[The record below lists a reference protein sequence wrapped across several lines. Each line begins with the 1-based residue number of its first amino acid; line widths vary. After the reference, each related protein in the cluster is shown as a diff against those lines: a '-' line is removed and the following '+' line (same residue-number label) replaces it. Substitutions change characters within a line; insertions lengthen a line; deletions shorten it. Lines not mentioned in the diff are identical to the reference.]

1 MVEPGAIPTWIDQ
14 SAKWMSAKDMEKQ
27 LSKQRRQVGPN
38 DRQGYKMVGGQKFL
52 NLGDVGDIEGYSP
65 GGGDRRGAKE
75 EQEWMTAAENGE
87 LEIFTC
93 LAISNG
99 CTWSR
104 ETRKLFNSIMLVLI
118 LQIGI
123 PATLLSNNIERFN
136 GKPSNNSLTFRIAGT
151 ILYLYSIRHMYHN
164 AFDECRSMFL
174 NLAFKR
180 DLPIG
185 YVWPAIAGELVNSF
199 VGFGLTAALFVIF
212 CNETKVQGLV
222 LNAVGVNFLGSIDTE
237 FASPEF
243 IKVGCD
249 TFQDLMK
256 RYPDPGEVGLSP
268 KERLLHFTLQC
279 IQIGGILVIGT
290 VFAIVLLLSHQP
302 ILCESSLS
310 ETLSKVYLC
319 GL

>member
-1 MVEPGAIPTWIDQ
+1 
-14 SAKWMSAKDMEKQ
+14 MSAKDMEKQ
-27 LSKQRRQVGPN
+27 LSKQRRQVGPS
-38 DRQGYKMVGGQKFL
+38 DRQGYKKVGGNQNFL
-52 NLGDVGDIEGYSP
+52 NLGDVGDLEGYSP
-65 GGGDRRGAKE
+65 RGERLGAKE
-75 EQEWMTAAENGE
+75 EEEWMTAAENGE

-104 ETRKLFNSIMLVLI
+104 ETRRLFNSICLVLV

-123 PATLLSNNIERFN
+123 PAMLLSNNIERFN
-136 GKPSNNSLTFRIAGT
+136 GKPSNDGHAFRISGT

-212 CNETKVQGLV
+212 CNTTKVEGLV

-243 IKVGCD
+243 IKVGVD
-249 TFQDLMK
+249 TFQELM
-256 RYPDPGEVGLSP
+256 RQYPDPGEHGLS
-268 KERLLHFTLQC
+268 KTEKFLHFLLQS
-279 IQIGGILVIGT
+279 IQVGGILVIGS
-290 VFAIVLLLSHQP
+290 VFAAVLLLSHQP
-302 ILCESSLS
+302 MLCQSSFS
-310 ETLSKVYLC
+310 EALSKVYLC